1 MFSFTEIRV
10 SFSVIP
16 MFMTIHSKY
25 GKVLPPMSEYADDV
39 LLPMPYSRHFDKD
52 DSERLP
58 SISRMSPS
66 VIMSIVP

>member
-1 MFSFTEIRV
+1 MFSFTEIRM

-39 LLPMPYSRHFDKD
+39 LMPMPYSRHFDKD
-52 DSERLP
+52 HSKRLP
-58 SISRMSPS
+58 RISRTSSPQ
-66 VIMSIVP
+66 IGSIEP

>member
-1 MFSFTEIRV
+1 MFSFTEIRM

-52 DSERLP
+52 HSKRLP
-58 SISRMSPS
+58 RISRTSFPQ
-66 VIMSIVP
+66 IGSIEP